1 MLDYLCD
8 GCKEHFEQVKT
19 RLTSMGIDYTVNPTI
34 VRGLDY
40 YTRTVFEF
48 VSTEIGAQGTVCAG
62 GRYDGLVSEMGG
74 PELPSLGFG
83 MGLERLLM
91 LMEKQGCEFPPV
103 KRPDIY
109 IAPMGAQAELK
120 AEEFCSALRR
130 EGFAAL
136 TDLNGRGLKAQ
147 MKYAGK
153 LNARYVVVLGENEL
167 NEQKARLKNMDT
179 SKERDIDLKNI
190 VKEFYSH
197 SLDDSFAAMEESVE
211 KM

>member
-1 MLDYLCD
+1 MN
-8 GCKEHFEQVKT
+8 
-19 RLTSMGIDYTVNPTI
+19 IDYVINPTI

-48 VSTEIGAQGTVCAG
+48 VSSEIGAQGTVCAG

-83 MGLERLLM
+83 MGLERLLI
-91 LMEKQGCEFPPV
+91 LMEKQGCAFPPI

-109 IAPMGAQAELK
+109 VAPMGEAAGIK
-120 AEEFCSALRR
+120 AEELCAALRR
-130 EGFAAL
+130 EGFAAI

-153 LNARYVVVLGENEL
+153 LNARYVIVLGDNEL
-167 NEQKARLKNMDT
+167 AEGKAKLKNMDT
-179 SKERDIDLKNI
+179 SEQRDVNLADI

-197 SLDDSFAAMEESVE
+197 SLDDSFAAMEQSVE
-211 KM
+211 NM